1 MQGPLV
7 SSRQTTFL
15 VQHFQTSN
23 KESVG
28 CPEWHDQ
35 DCQKQWKLL
44 GQVRRATRLMRLIW
58 LGYAKSEKSTLAQ
71 LWNIWAFSTSK
82 QTSMTVWQSD
92 NEFVQLQAHGNWMQI
107 DGGYIFC
114 SSLQSFFL
122 QGFTACLWRKCEHLL
137 LSWFLP
143 LPWWKLVCEKPTL
156 EEIAPK
162 EEAATKEDAVS
173 KDGKD
178 CHQGKSKLHKFA
190 WALVWAYPSHRY
202 GVVAF
207 VLVFLIISLNGH
219 SDPSDWF
226 RAPFK

>member
-1 MQGPLV
+1 MTKIVRNNGNYWVKFAEQHDSYDWAMRSLRNPLLRSSGISGP
-7 SSRQTTFL
+7 S
-15 VQHFQTSN
+15 
-23 KESVG
+23 
-28 CPEWHDQ
+28 
-35 DCQKQWKLL
+35 
-44 GQVRRATRLMRLIW
+44 A
-58 LGYAKSEKSTLAQ
+58 LA
-71 LWNIWAFSTSK
+71 SK
-82 QTSMTVWQSD
+82 QVWQSD
-92 NEFVQLQAHGNWMQI
+92 NEFVQLQAHWMQI
-107 DGGYIFC
+107 DGDYIFC

-178 CHQGKSKLHKFA
+178 CHQGKSKLHTFA

-207 VLVFLIISLNGH
+207 VPVFLIISLNGH